1 MEQVR
6 GAGNQKAEVAEMS
19 KIPTQLALEEDNMQ
33 HKLILKELTDIESKV
48 IWELEN
54 WKRAEEARFRY
65 NLKNKEIEH
74 MEKMKAEWRAKEIE
88 REKVSWHSES
98 RSSRRRRPSS
108 MDTIKNC
115 SRS

>member
-6 GAGNQKAEVAEMS
+6 VAGSQKVEASEMS
-19 KIPTQLALEEDNMQ
+19 KIPPQLALEEDNMQ

-74 MEKMKAEWRAKEIE
+74 MEKMKADWRTKEIE
-88 REKVSWHSES
+88 REKVPFLFES
-98 RSSRRRRPSS
+98 RSSRHRRQSS

-115 SRS
+115 SRN